1 MYFLVCQSSNSWG
14 MTALMIQIPLSIEV
28 GLNNDFSIKA
38 EIIAIRHE
46 MATKEDIAKSISH

>member
-1 MYFLVCQSSNSWG
+1 
-14 MTALMIQIPLSIEV
+14 MIQIPLSIEV